1 MPFLCIASS
10 LPQSF
15 PYIFHST
22 IHSSIPPCL
31 HREEECE
38 DGVEEEEEEEEKEE
52 ETPVTESDSDEQEGA
67 DTVSNQTTPRY
78 FRTWW

>member
-22 IHSSIPPCL
+22 IHSSTPTPCL

-38 DGVEEEEEEEEKEE
+38 DGVEEEEEEEE
-52 ETPVTESDSDEQEGA
+52 TPVTESDSDEQPGA

-78 FRTWW
+78 FRT